1 MSETREPE
9 LAPVDNTAEPLLV
22 EVIAEP
28 VPNVAV
34 DPAIVE
40 HLDRL
45 QHPATSWT
53 KSLSVLLISFAAFMS
68 LGMLDAPGRD
78 LVLIIVVL
86 LVHEAGHY
94 LGMRLFGYR
103 NVRMFFIPL
112 FGAAVSGRNA
122 GVAGWKEA
130 IVILLGPLPGL
141 VVAAVLGTA
150 WAVTRN
156 ELLARSALMF
166 AVINAFNLLPVMPL
180 DGGRLLQILFFVR
193 NRYVESVVNVLAAAA
208 LAWIAFSLQAWIL
221 YLPAGMLFFST
232 GYGFRVSTVAQEL
245 KRGLPSLMQVAAD
258 EIPSPAIALLLDRV
272 REHFPAVTG
281 AQRQARVMLHIWDKL
296 HTHPPGAAATVLL
309 FLVYA
314 ASLAAIFIV
323 PLVLLLAAGRF
334 R

>member
-1 MSETREPE
+1 MSATREPE
-9 LAPVDNTAEPLLV
+9 LTPIDEAAEPLLV

-28 VPNVAV
+28 TPDIAV

-40 HLDRL
+40 QLDRL
-45 QHPATSWT
+45 QHPATSWS
-53 KSLSVLLISFAAFMS
+53 KSLGVLLISFAAFMS
-68 LGMLDAPGRD
+68 LGMLDAPARD

-86 LVHEAGHY
+86 FVHEAGHY

-141 VVAAVLGTA
+141 IVAAVLSTA

-166 AVINAFNLLPVMPL
+166 AIINAFNLLPVMPL

-208 LAWIAFSLQAWIL
+208 LAWIAFMLQAWIL

-245 KRGLPSLMQVAAD
+245 KRGLPSLSQVAAD
-258 EIPSPAIALLLDRV
+258 EIPPPAIALLHDRV

-296 HTHPPGAAATVLL
+296 HTRPPGAADTV
-309 FLVYA
+309 
-314 ASLAAIFIV
+314 I
-323 PLVLLLAAGRF
+323 
-334 R
+334 